1 MVETTK
7 RRRSNKKQEGTLW
20 HPERTNFIAMKVY
33 ARKDIGTEPEV
44 ALQDQPDYIGLG
56 VYYTQLAPVAGQ
68 NLNVMLAGNC
78 IPVLVEE
85 VGYTAYQN
93 IGDMQPL
100 QVWAKVEDTGHGAT
114 HADFDAAC
122 EELGLVELRD
132 RMSLTDKGVRYVEV
146 HLVDMT
152 LVNQEAATG
161 IITDPKRAAILKE
174 AILAE

>member
-1 MVETTK
+1 MTATTK
-7 RRRSNKKQEGTLW
+7 RTRNNKKRESTLW

-44 ALQDQPDYIGLG
+44 PLSEQPDFIELG
-56 VYYTQLAPVAGQ
+56 VFYTQLAPVAGQ
-68 NLNVMLAGNC
+68 YLNVMLAGNC
-78 IPVLVEE
+78 ISVTVEE
-85 VGYTAYQN
+85 VGFVAYADVR
-93 IGDMQPL
+93 DMKPL
-100 QVWAKVEDTGHGAT
+100 DVWAKVEDTGHGAT